1 MSDDLEPPLR
11 SPNAVLGLRS
21 LVTALFAAGALLVSV
36 ALSVGTNITART
48 YLMDQMRAAANT
60 RAFSHAAEIR
70 SQLLEDS
77 ETDLKD
83 TLSAMQTRQGG
94 VILVYYE
101 GQWVQSSNAVQS
113 EVLDSNLKEIVMGE
127 GVNRP
132 AYIWTS
138 ATKLGDTE
146 KILSVV
152 TGTPFQLDGQKGY
165 FFELDPM
172 GELERTLQALPVV
185 LAVVAA
191 LTTLAGALV
200 GSWASK
206 RVLTPLHD
214 VASATTRVSE
224 GDMHTRLPESF
235 DPDLKPIVD
244 SFNAMVDA
252 IDSRIERERRF
263 TADVSHE
270 LRSPLTALTT
280 AVHLLQSRQDELPER
295 AQKAVQLMD
304 TELQRFSQ
312 ALSDLLEI
320 SRLESGTIR
329 VQDPVILPELIRQ
342 TLNHTN
348 REPDLFPDEDIP
360 NAPVERL
367 TVIGDKGQLH
377 RAVVNLLQNAD
388 KYGDGPKKVSLT
400 LSPGVINIHVDD
412 AGSGVLPEERERIF
426 NRFVRSG
433 SRRSI
438 PGTGLGLS
446 LVAETAAIHGGSVV
460 CTDSPMGG
468 ARFTITLP
476 VAPAELPEG

>member
-1 MSDDLEPPLR
+1 MSAEAEPPLR

-48 YLMDQMRAAANT
+48 YLMEQMRIAAKD
-60 RAFSHAAEIR
+60 RAFQHALEVR
-70 SQLLEDS
+70 SFLLEDAS
-77 ETDLKD
+77 GNIQDKL
-83 TLSAMQTRQGG
+83 AAIQTRQGG
-94 VILVYYE
+94 VIFVYYD
-101 GQWVQSSNAVQS
+101 GQWIQSSKAVSPQA
-113 EVLDSNLKEIVMGE
+113 LDENLREIVMGE
-127 GVNRP
+127 GATQP
-132 AYIWTS
+132 AYIW
-138 ATKLGDTE
+138 AYAEQLNERQKV
-146 KILSVV
+146 LSVV
-152 TGTPFQLDGQKGY
+152 TGTPIQLNGQRAY

-172 GELERTLQALPVV
+172 GDLERTLQALPVV

-224 GDMHTRLPESF
+224 GDMHTRLPESH

-252 IDSRIERERRF
+252 IDNRIERERRF

-329 VQDPVILPELIRQ
+329 VQDPVFLPELIRQ

-348 REPDLFPDEDIP
+348 RDLDLFPDKEVP
-360 NAPVERL
+360 NAPEERL
-367 TVIGDKGQLH
+367 TVVGDKGQLH
-377 RAVVNLLQNAD
+377 RAIVNLLQNAD

-400 LSPGVINIHVDD
+400 LQPTTINIHVDD
-412 AGSGVLPEERERIF
+412 AGSGVAPEERERIF

-460 CTDSPMGG
+460 CTDSPLGG

-476 VAPAELPEG
+476 IAPVDPVES